1 MVQRTFFAY
10 DNDALLVTSSSSP
23 GLVGNGIINNSD
35 TPNGTRFVYQPG
47 FVPRQVIVDD
57 TNQTTVFND
66 DQTANHVIV
75 SSPLIAAGT
84 RVESESII
92 FIRAVDANGVLSGP
106 TIRLSVFSQ
115 NGVTQDV
122 WGFSPSVPLVPGQ
135 SYQKVNGSNNG
146 ASLYTDLL
154 ATCFA
159 AGTRLR
165 TPHGPRAIEE
175 IRPGETVWT
184 RSAAAA
190 RVRWVGAR
198 QVPATGRLAPVVFA
212 PGAFGNA
219 RELAVSAQHRM
230 LVRGTRAALLF
241 GAPEVLVPARFL
253 VGLPGVTRRE
263 GGFVTWCHLMFDRH
277 EIVEAEGALSESFQ
291 PGAAARS
298 ALDAF
303 AREELLA
310 IFPEL
315 AEEGAGVP
323 FPDAAPTLRAHEARA
338 LLRAAA

>member
-10 DNDALLVTSSSSP
+10 DNDAMLVTASSSP

-35 TPNGTRFVYQPG
+35 TPNGTRFVFQGG
-47 FVPRQVIVDD
+47 FFPRQVVVED
-57 TNQTTVFND
+57 TFQSNLFND
-66 DQTANHVIV
+66 DRGANHVVV
-75 SSPLIAAGT
+75 SSPFQPAGT
-84 RVESESII
+84 RVDSESII
-92 FIRAVDANGVLSGP
+92 FLRAVDSNGTPFGP
-106 TIRLSVFSQ
+106 TIRLAVFSQ
-115 NGVTQDV
+115 PPSFQNV
-122 WGFSPSVPLVPGQ
+122 WGFSTTSPLVPGQ
-135 SYQKVNGSNNG
+135 EYVKTSGSNDG
-146 ASLYTDLL
+146 TSLYTDLL

-159 AGTRLR
+159 AGTRIR
-165 TPHGPRAIEE
+165 TPDGPRAVEA

-198 QVPATGRLAPVVFA
+198 RVPATGRLAPVVFA

-230 LVRGTRAALLF
+230 LVAGRRAALLF

-303 AREELLA
+303 AREELLS

-315 AEEGAGVP
+315 GEDGAGVP

-338 LLRAAA
+338 LLHRAA